1 MPPAG
6 ILSMHQPADNLGQA
20 LERSAGRRKRRY
32 VWGFLILTAAVVLLG
47 AGLTW
52 RHISAQAKLN
62 AAPAAAPAV
71 PVTVGQVTRRDV
83 PVYLDALGTVQA
95 LNTIAIRTQV
105 DGKLQSVNFT
115 EGQEV
120 KRGDV
125 LAQIDPR
132 PFQATLDQAIAKKA
146 QDQAQLVA
154 AEKDLARFK
163 TLVARNFESQQNV
176 DKQQA
181 TVDQLKATINADQ
194 AAIEGAQTQ
203 LSYATITAPITGR
216 VGFRQ
221 VDPGNIVH
229 ANDPTPLTVLTQI
242 RPCVVVFTLPQ
253 KNLMDVRE
261 AMLRGPVPV
270 AAFDQDG
277 TKQISSGELLLIDN
291 QIDQATSTIRLK
303 AQFGNEDDRLW
314 PGEFVR
320 ARLLA
325 ETRSNVL
332 TLPTVAVQR
341 GPQGLY
347 TWVVKADNTV
357 EQRPIEATTVDND
370 VTIVTKG
377 VADGERVVVN
387 GQYRL
392 QPGSRVT
399 PKPAEAAGT

>member
-1 MPPAG
+1 
-6 ILSMHQPADNLGQA
+6 MHQPADSVKG
-20 LERSAGRRKRRY
+20 LERSGGRRKRRLG
-32 VWGFLILTAAVVLLG
+32 WVLLVLGGIALVG
-47 AGLTW
+47 ASGLTW
-52 RHISAQAKLN
+52 RHISTKGKQT
-62 AAPAAAPAV
+62 AAPPPPL
-71 PVTVGQVTRRDV
+71 PVTVAAVTRGDV
-83 PVYLDALGTVQA
+83 PIYFDALGTVQA

-105 DGKLQSVNFT
+105 DGKLQAVNFT

-120 KRGDV
+120 HQGDV

-146 QDQAQLVA
+146 QDQAQLIA

-181 TVDQLKATINADQ
+181 LVDQLKATLEADQ

-203 LSYATITAPITGR
+203 LSYATIIAPITGL

-221 VDPGNIVH
+221 IDAGNVVH
-229 ANDPTPLTVLTQI
+229 ASDPMPLTVLTQV

-253 KNLMDVRE
+253 KNLTDVRE
-261 AMLRGPVPV
+261 AMLKGAVPV
-270 AAFDQDG
+270 LAFDQDG
-277 TKQISSGELLLIDN
+277 VRQLADGELLLIDN
-291 QIDQATSTIRLK
+291 QIDQSTSTIRLK
-303 AQFGNEDDRLW
+303 ARFPNDDNRLW

-325 ETRSNVL
+325 QTRTNVI

-341 GPQGLY
+341 GPRGLY

-357 EQRPIEATTVDND
+357 EQRPIEATAVDND
-370 VTIVTKG
+370 VSIATKG
-377 VADGERVVVN
+377 VNEGERVVVN

-392 QPGSRVT
+392 QPGTRVD
-399 PKPAEAAGT
+399 PKPAAAATADNS